1 MSSLVVFMSHL
12 RRARCAALL
21 SFALLVTTRHL
32 RAQSAARETAV
43 TGDVSDPSGARIPH
57 ATVSL
62 QGPHG
67 ARSTTSDGRGHFAL
81 AVPPGSYSLSIA
93 APGFAAYTTQITVD
107 GAATTQRLNVSLA
120 ILVRSEEIAVPVDST
135 STAGGD
141 NASALVFKGKEL
153 DTFSSDETTFQQELL
168 SLAGGGIKAPQ
179 VFING
184 FSGGRFPPKSSILS
198 VRINRNPYSA
208 MYDNLGFGRVEIT
221 TKPGGGKLHGRLS
234 AFATD
239 NAFNAQNPYI
249 TGGEPPYYQLTLDGN
264 LTGGL
269 GKKTSFFLAG
279 NVNDQQNNT
288 ALNAVTL
295 TNNQATRFSA
305 TAHTPQLTSTYSLR
319 LARQISNNNSLDT
332 RYEFTQTNLTN
343 GGLTA
348 PLTISDQAFNS
359 GTTNQTLQM
368 IDTHI
373 FGAHIVSEGRFQ
385 YIRTRQQQDALS
397 NSPTLVVEGSFNGGG
412 NSAQS
417 LHDNQDHYEF
427 QELLSVDRGAHY
439 LRFGARYRL
448 QREANLSRAN
458 YNGQFT
464 FASLTTYAALQPSQ
478 FTLTTGRQSAMLL
491 TGDLGAYAED
501 EWKLTPHL
509 TLDTGLRIE
518 SQSAIPDHLDIAPR
532 MGAAWSIYRKKQ
544 TTPFVVLRGGG
555 GAFFDRFAA
564 ANILT
569 AVRQNGVSQQT
580 YTVSSPGF
588 YCTMLSDC
596 QKSPNYNLTAT
607 TPTIYRV
614 NPDLKSEYSWIGGV
628 TLEKNNKFGHFSAN
642 YIATRG
648 VHQWDSRNIN
658 APLPGTYNPAVPG
671 SGVRPFGGSQ
681 NIYEFDSNGITKIQ
695 IGYVNAR
702 VSLSKRVT
710 VFLNYSNV
718 HNGENAI
725 GATTFA
731 SNSYNLA
738 QDYGRAPQPTNQ
750 LFTGGNA
757 QLPFGFT
764 TNLFISTQG
773 GTPFNITTGTD
784 LNGDSIYNDRPA
796 FATAPTA
803 NSIVYNTRF
812 GSFDANPQPGEK
824 IIPVNYGNSPNFFF
838 VDMSVS
844 RSVKFGPRPAP
855 EPAAAATTPA
865 AGKAPPRPDPAY
877 ELSFTADASNLFN
890 HKNPGLP
897 VGVLSSPLFG
907 QPVNVNNV
915 FTPNPSANRTI
926 FLQATFTF

>member
-1 MSSLVVFMSHL
+1 MLP
-12 RRARCAALL
+12 A
-21 SFALLVTTRHL
+21 
-32 RAQSAARETAV
+32 
-43 TGDVSDPSGARIPH
+43 
-57 ATVSL
+57 
-62 QGPHG
+62 
-67 ARSTTSDGRGHFAL
+67 
-81 AVPPGSYSLSIA
+81 GSYTVTVRV
-93 APGFAAYTTQITVD
+93 PGFQDFTATAQVIA
-107 GAATTQRLNVSLA
+107 GASVRLDTKLA
-120 ILVRSEEIAVPVDST
+120 IAPVLQELT
-135 STAGGD
+135 IPATNAASTAAAD
-141 NASALVFKGKEL
+141 NASALVFQGAEL
-153 DTFSSDETTFQQELL
+153 DTFSSDNATFQQELL
-168 SLAGGGIKAPQ
+168 SLAGGGLKPPE

-208 MYDNLGFGRVEIT
+208 AYDNLGFGRVEIT
-221 TKPGGGKLHGRLS
+221 TKPGGGKLHGQLS
-234 AFATD
+234 INATD
-239 NAFNAQNPYI
+239 DAFNAQNPYI
-249 TGGEPPYYQLTLDGN
+249 HGGEPPYYQLTVDGN
-264 LTGGL
+264 ITGGL

-279 NVNDQQNNT
+279 NINDQQNNT

-295 TNNQATRFSA
+295 TGNQPTPFFA
-305 TAHTPQLTSTYSLR
+305 TAHTPQLTNTYSLR
-319 LARQISNNNSLDT
+319 LDRQLSTNNSLDT
-332 RYEFTQTNLTN
+332 RYEFSQANLTN

-348 PLTISDQAFNS
+348 PLTLPEQAFNS
-359 GTTNQTLQM
+359 GTTNQTLQL

-385 YIRTRQQQDALS
+385 YIRTRQQQDALNS
-397 NSPTLVVEGSFNGGG
+397 SPTLVVEGSFNGGG
-412 NSAQS
+412 NPAQS
-417 LHDNQDHYEF
+417 LHDNQDHFEF

-448 QREANLSRAN
+448 QREAQLSRAN

-464 FASLTTYAALQPSQ
+464 FSNTNVGGTTIPALTNYLNHIPSQ
-478 FTLTTGRQSAMLL
+478 FTLTTGQPSATLL

-501 EWKLTPHL
+501 EWKLTPHI
-509 TLDTGLRIE
+509 TLDAGLRVE

-532 MGAAWSIYRKKQ
+532 MGAAWALYRKGGKA
-544 TTPFVVLRGGG
+544 PFATLRGGG

-580 YTVSSPGF
+580 YTLANPVG
-588 YCTMLSDC
+588 Y
-596 QKSPNYNLTAT
+596 PNLPTTASLGLTP
-607 TPTIYRV
+607 PTIYRV
-614 NPDLKSEYSWIGGV
+614 NPNLKSESSWIGGI

-642 YIATRG
+642 YIAVRG

-695 IGYVNAR
+695 IVFLNAR
-702 VSLSKRVT
+702 VSLNKRIT
-710 VFLNYSNV
+710 VFLNWSNV
-718 HNGENAI
+718 RNGENAI

-750 LFTGGNA
+750 LFTGGNV

-764 TNLFISTQG
+764 SNLFISTQG

-784 LNGDSIYNDRPA
+784 LNGDSIFNDRPA
-796 FATAPTA
+796 FATAPTV
-803 NSIVYNTRF
+803 NSVIYNTRF

-824 IIPVNYGNSPNFFF
+824 IIPINYGNSPNFFF

-844 RSVKFGPRPAP
+844 RSVKFGPRPAA
-855 EPAAAATTPA
+855 PAAE
-865 AGKAPPRPDPAY
+865 AGKPAPPRPDPAY
-877 ELSFTADASNLFN
+877 ELGFTVDASNVLN

-897 VGVLSSPLFG
+897 VGVLGSSLFG
-907 QPVNVNNV
+907 QAVSVNNV

-926 FLQATFTF
+926 FLQTTFTF